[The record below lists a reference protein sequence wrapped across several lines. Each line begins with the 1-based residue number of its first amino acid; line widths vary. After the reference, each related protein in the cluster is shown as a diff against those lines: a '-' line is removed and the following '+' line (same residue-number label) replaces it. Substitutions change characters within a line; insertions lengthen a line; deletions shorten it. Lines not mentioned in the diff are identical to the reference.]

1 MSNYII
7 DGTNK
12 DLKLSGDFIVSK
24 SAFVTESMAR
34 EMHKITSASYMY
46 QGSSNNKDEWNN
58 NHYYIVSD
66 NEERSICVTPLYH
79 QTTLIRFTD
88 KCIEI
93 KSI

>member
-7 DGTNK
+7 DGTNR
-12 DLKLSGDFIVSK
+12 DLVLSGDFIVSK

-79 QTTLIRFTD
+79 QVTFINFD
-88 KCIEI
+88 DEHINF